1 LIVRV
6 GAVIPKFA
14 FAFAVFA
21 AIAIHK
27 PSAASAGAQ
36 THTRARGGAV
46 ATSVAARIEAIA
58 ARPVFAHAHI
68 GVEFYDLDTN
78 RPLFSRNAAELF
90 VAASTTKL
98 VTEAATL
105 HALGAGF
112 RFHTRVYRTGP
123 LDAKGVLQGQL
134 VVVPSGDPNLSGR
147 ALANG
152 TYAFNDEDH
161 GYGGPPVNGDPLAAV
176 ADLATQ
182 VVAHGVKSVTGD
194 VVVQM
199 GLFKQGDVEGGTGT
213 VISPVCLNDN
223 IVDISVT
230 PGAAPGS
237 PAVIAV
243 SPLTSYLTVVNKAV
257 TGTPSSANTIDESA
271 DAANPNGTHT
281 LTIVGL
287 VPAGAK
293 TSWTPYGVPQ
303 PDQYLRFALIDALRA
318 RGVTILNGIDA
329 LSGGS
334 SFAVYSASDRFA
346 DEDLV
351 ADHTSLPLAQ
361 DVRITLKVSQNLH
374 AATMPYLLGA
384 LVAGVHSDSDK
395 AGFGV
400 EHAWLSQ
407 AGLDLGGAAQSD
419 GEGADAY
426 FSPDFMVHLL
436 AYERRQP
443 EFWAFHAGLPI
454 LGRDG
459 TLAGIALRTPAAGH
473 VAAKTGT
480 WQEEDPLNRRW
491 MVRAKGLAG
500 YFTSRSGKHIA
511 FAVYINNLT
520 VPTAD
525 DVTNIAGQ
533 TCGEVAALG
542 YQYL

>member
-1 LIVRV
+1 MS
-6 GAVIPKFA
+6 KFA
-14 FAFAVFA
+14 IGVLFFLIASFGYQPSEA
-21 AIAIHK
+21 AARK
-27 PSAASAGAQ
+27 P
-36 THTRARGGAV
+36 THVPPMPVAMRGDLLL
-46 ATSVAARIEAIA
+46 AARIGAIA
-58 ARPVFAHAHI
+58 GRPVFAHAQI
-68 GVEFYDLDTN
+68 GVEFFDLDAN
-78 RPLFSRNAAELF
+78 RPIYAFNSEKLFA
-90 VAASTTKL
+90 AASTTKL

-105 HALGAGF
+105 HALGTSY

-123 LDAKGVLQGQL
+123 LDSNGVVQGQL

-161 GYGGPPVNGDPLAAV
+161 SYGGPPVAGDPLAAV
-176 ADLATQ
+176 DDIAAQ
-182 VVAHGVKSVTGD
+182 IVAHGVKGVTGD
-194 VVVQM
+194 VIVQM
-199 GLFKQGDVEGGTGT
+199 GLFKQGDVETGTGM
-213 VISPVCLNDN
+213 VISPVILNDN
-223 IVDISVT
+223 IIDIAVT
-230 PGAAPGS
+230 PGSAPGA

-243 SPLTSYLTVVNKAV
+243 SPTTSYLTVVNKAV
-257 TGTPSSANTIDESA
+257 TGSTSSANTIDESA
-271 DAANPNGTHT
+271 DVANPNQTHT
-281 LTIVGL
+281 LTITGS

-293 TSWTPYGVPQ
+293 TSWTPYGVPL
-303 PDQYLRFALIDALRA
+303 PDQYLRFALTDALRA
-318 RGVTILNGIDA
+318 RGVTIMNGVDA
-329 LSGGS
+329 QSGGS
-334 SFAVYSASDRFA
+334 SFAVYSAADRFA

-351 ADHTSLPLAQ
+351 ADHLSLPLAQ

-384 LVAGVHSDSDK
+384 LVAGAHTDSDR

-400 EHAWLSQ
+400 ERAWLAQ
-407 AGLDLGGAAQSD
+407 AGLDLGGTSQSD
-419 GEGADAY
+419 GEGGSAY

-443 EFWAFHAGLPI
+443 EFWAFHAGLPV

-459 TLAGIALRTPAAGH
+459 TLADIARSTSAAGH

-480 WQEEDPLNRRW
+480 WEEEDYLNRRW
-491 MVRAKGLAG
+491 MVTAKGLAG

-511 FAVYINNLT
+511 FAVYLNDLT

-533 TCGEVAALG
+533 TCGLVAALG